1 MNELLILIG
10 CPGSGKSTF
19 AKKLCEKNKNY
30 IHISRDDIRFSLIDP
45 DKEEYFSKEDE
56 VFRIFTN
63 KISNALKQKDAFVI
77 ADATHIN
84 PASRSKLIYNLDIN
98 LNTININY
106 IFFNTPL
113 EDCLKNN
120 EKRKGT
126 KFYVPRGVIKRMHS
140 QLKKPT
146 MEELNH
152 IAKQVIT
159 ISFPKEEDNK

>member
-1 MNELLILIG
+1 MNELLVLIG

-19 AKKLCEKNKNY
+19 AKKLCKENKNC
-30 IHISRDDIRFSLIDP
+30 IHVSRDDIRFSLIDP

-63 KISNALKQKDAFVI
+63 KISNALKQKDVFVI

-84 PASRSKLIYNLDIN
+84 PASRSKLVHNLDID

-106 IFFNTPL
+106 IFFNASL

-126 KFYVPRGVIKRMHS
+126 KFYVPRDVIRRMHF
-140 QLKKPT
+140 QLEEPT

-152 IAKQVIT
+152 IAKRIIT
-159 ISFPKEEDNK
+159 IDFL

>member
-1 MNELLILIG
+1 MSELLILIG

-19 AKKLCEKNKNY
+19 AKKLCKENKNC

-45 DKEEYFSKEDE
+45 DKEEYFSRENE
-56 VFRIFTN
+56 VFEIFTD
-63 KISNALKQKDAFVI
+63 KISEALKQKDAFVI

-84 PASRSKLIYNLDIN
+84 PASRSKLVYNLDID

-106 IFFNTPL
+106 IFFNTSL
-113 EDCLKNN
+113 KDCLKNN

-126 KFYVPRGVIKRMHS
+126 KFYVPRGVIRRMHS

-159 ISFPKEEDNK
+159 ISFPTEEGNE